1 MTISELKSRLNE
13 EMEWAKELFSDIDGI
28 EFSAHVE
35 GAEDS
40 SYTFGVVMIGAPG
53 MSDEERIYVSLE
65 ADIDQD
71 DNVDGEDFV
80 DQAESFRIG
89 LSDIAAA
96 LRASEDKAATLSE
109 IGKSI
114 DEKLDEAYAEELAKI
129 DRESSERLKIAVGAT
144 IAILL
149 LAAGCILIK
158 ILPNLIAG

>member
-1 MTISELKSRLNE
+1 MTISELKVRLNE
-13 EMEWAKELFSDIDGI
+13 EMEWATELFSDIEGI

-53 MSDEERIYVSLE
+53 MSDDERIYISLE
-65 ADIDQD
+65 TDIND
-71 DNVDGEDFV
+71 DDTVNKKDLDE
-80 DQAESFRIG
+80 QAESFRIG

-109 IGKSI
+109 IGTKI

-129 DRESSERLKIAVGAT
+129 DRESSERLKIAIGAT
-144 IAILL
+144 LTILL
-149 LAAGCILIK
+149 LAAGCIIVK
-158 ILPNLIAG
+158 IIAG

>member
-1 MTISELKSRLNE
+1 
-13 EMEWAKELFSDIDGI
+13 MEWATEHFSDIEGI

-53 MSDEERIYVSLE
+53 MSDDERIYISLE
-65 ADIDQD
+65 TDIND
-71 DNVDGEDFV
+71 DDTVNKEDL
-80 DQAESFRIG
+80 DEQAESFRIG

-109 IGKSI
+109 IGTKI

-129 DRESSERLKIAVGAT
+129 DRESSERLKIAIGAT
-144 IAILL
+144 LTILL
-149 LAAGCILIK
+149 LAAGCIIVK
-158 ILPNLIAG
+158 IIAG

>member
-1 MTISELKSRLNE
+1 MTISELKVRLNE
-13 EMEWAKELFSDIDGI
+13 EMEWATELFSDIEGI

-53 MSDEERIYVSLE
+53 MSDDERIYISLE
-65 ADIDQD
+65 TDIND
-71 DNVDGEDFV
+71 DDTVNKEDL
-80 DQAESFRIG
+80 DEQAESFRIG

-109 IGKSI
+109 IGTKI

-129 DRESSERLKIAVGAT
+129 DRESSERLKIAIGAT
-144 IAILL
+144 LTILL
-149 LAAGCILIK
+149 LAAGCIIVK
-158 ILPNLIAG
+158 IIAG